1 MPLAPLTTLELGG
14 RARVLA
20 EVEEECDLVESLR
33 WAAREALP
41 VAVLGGGSNMV
52 VADDGF
58 DGLVVRV
65 ALRGIDVRAGHADDS
80 VLVTAAAGES
90 WDDLVDTAVGEGLAG
105 IECLAG
111 IPGTVGATPI
121 QNVGAYGQEVA
132 ETIASVRA
140 LDRATLATREL
151 APAECGFGYRSSV
164 FRREPGRFIV
174 LAVTFR
180 LSTGAPGCARYPE
193 VARALEVAAAAPEAQ
208 AVRDAVLALRRSKS
222 MVLDPD
228 DENRRSAGSFFV
240 NPVVPAAIAQRAALA
255 AVAAGL
261 ATSPEEMPRYPVGE
275 GSTKLSA
282 AWLVER
288 AGFTRG
294 TRRGAVGIS
303 SRHSLALV
311 HHGGGTAAELVAL
324 AREIRDRGRGA
335 VRRRSTA
342 GARLR
347 RLSDGRPGLRHLTV
361 VRTRLRCRWRC
372 ASRRREPCGRNGADT
387 RARRPRRSSR
397 RRLLERG

>member
-1 MPLAPLTTLELGG
+1 MNMPPSMRSDVPLAPLTTLELGG
-14 RARVLA
+14 AACVVA

-33 WAAREALP
+33 WATSDALP
-41 VAVLGGGSNMV
+41 VAVLGGGSNTV

-80 VLVTAAAGES
+80 VLVTAAAGEP
-90 WDDLVDTAVGEGLAG
+90 WDDLVDTAVEEGLAG

-140 LDRATLATREL
+140 LDRVTLATREL
-151 APAECGFGYRSSV
+151 APVECGFGYRSSV

-193 VARALEVAAAAPEAQ
+193 VAHALEVAAAAPEAK

-228 DENRRSAGSFFV
+228 DENRRSAGSFFL
-240 NPVVPAAIAQRAALA
+240 NPVVPTAIAWQAALA
-255 AVAAGL
+255 AVAAGVV
-261 ATSPEEMPRYPVGE
+261 ASADEVPRYPAGE

-288 AGFTRG
+288 AGFVRG

-311 HHGGGTAAELVAL
+311 HHGGGTAAELIAL
-324 AREIRDRGRGA
+324 AREIRAA
-335 VRRRSTA
+335 VAARFGVALQPEPVFLGFPTA
-342 GARLR
+342 DPVSGI
-347 RLSDGRPGLRHLTV
+347 
-361 VRTRLRCRWRC
+361 
-372 ASRRREPCGRNGADT
+372 
-387 RARRPRRSSR
+387 
-397 RRLLERG
+397 

>member
-1 MPLAPLTTLELGG
+1 MTSLPVWRTDVPLAPLTTLELGG

-41 VAVLGGGSNMV
+41 VALLGGGSNTV

-151 APAECGFGYRSSV
+151 VPAECGFGYRSSV

-240 NPVVPAAIAQRAALA
+240 NPVIDHRAADEAIRRTLA
-255 AVAAGL
+255 SGVVARADDVPRFAVGDDRA
-261 ATSPEEMPRYPVGE
+261 
-275 GSTKLSA
+275 KLSA
-282 AWLVER
+282 AWLVEH
-288 AGFTRG
+288 AGFPKG

-311 HHGGGTAAELVAL
+311 HHGGGTTAELVAL
-324 AREIRDRGRGA
+324 AREIRIA
-335 VRRRSTA
+335 VAARFGVALQPEPVFLGFPTA
-342 GARLR
+342 DPVSAI
-347 RLSDGRPGLRHLTV
+347 
-361 VRTRLRCRWRC
+361 
-372 ASRRREPCGRNGADT
+372 
-387 RARRPRRSSR
+387 
-397 RRLLERG
+397 